1 MENRIK
7 PVASLGCRY
16 TYAHVVKRC
25 TRVFLELLLY
35 VYVHVGSL
43 LVSGWWWSRR
53 AARGRMVGRTGSQG
67 RVESLLEPWGES
79 ACAGDSLFVRVA
91 RRKKESRGRECERE
105 RERCRSWGASKVK
118 RDSNGSRYGS
128 QRDSP
133 ILRLLLYVYLLGEL
147 FLALGCS
154 QLRVMKHDSRADFVD
169 RQILKFWILIHL
181 NF

>member
-7 PVASLGCRY
+7 PVASLGRRY

-105 RERCRSWGASKVK
+105 REKDVGAEERVKWRGTATGVATAPKGILLSWDFYYTCICLANS
-118 RDSNGSRYGS
+118 S
-128 QRDSP
+128 SP
-133 ILRLLLYVYLLGEL
+133 SVAVNLESWSTIRE
-147 FLALGCS
+147 
-154 QLRVMKHDSRADFVD
+154 
-169 RQILKFWILIHL
+169 QISLTVRFW
-181 NF
+181 NFGFWFI